1 MFAYVSNRIQRNI
14 RWTIQNWC
22 YESRFRMG
30 KWSFEIWDAIG
41 VEKEL
46 PLWKRRASPDWV
58 NDMLASESKS
68 FTL

>member
-1 MFAYVSNRIQRNI
+1 
-14 RWTIQNWC
+14 
-22 YESRFRMG
+22 MG

-41 VEKEL
+41 VEKIAIMKAEGL
-46 PLWKRRASPDWV
+46 LPDWV